1 MAAEQLSNILVVFEG
16 LKERLD
22 LSALTGLPLFE
33 ALKLKLGTQKTW
45 KARDVLDLLDK
56 RAKQKEFMGQVS
68 GLHRHI
74 VNVCYPGSVLCTGK
88 YVSTVGSYESV
99 YL

>member
-1 MAAEQLSNILVVFEG
+1 MDNSNTNIPLDKVWESFVAAEELSKILDVFEG

-22 LSALTGLPLFE
+22 LSTLTGLPLFE

-68 GLHRHI
+68 LHAD
-74 VNVCYPGSVLCTGK
+74 C
-88 YVSTVGSYESV
+88 
-99 YL
+99 